1 MTKNTILIY
10 GKYSQKKEGKIFV
23 NEYDFENSPSD
34 YKAILLGTNELKKLQ
49 KSSIQNK
56 EIPELFSN
64 GDESMWWFFY
74 PELSEK
80 FIKIINFIKNF
91 SNFITEINPEIIEI
105 QNNFN
110 YIEIIKQVANK
121 KNIPVKYSKT
131 NYLKYQSEK
140 KVGILARK
148 YRARIKTTNK
158 IKKRKKIYFDKKNKI
173 PLVNNKLVF
182 IGNPIF
188 RRDIFDFNDGASKK
202 NEFLFKDLIK
212 LLGKDEFIG
221 IDFFTHLS
229 ANNKVLEERIDS
241 EVNWFPVEALFS
253 NHKNSETYTKF
264 VKKFEKILELKEF
277 QKLFVFEDIEYWNE
291 IFEQF
296 KKFTFSYNLPYW
308 LTVLDSLKDF
318 FSKNKPKCIILLYES
333 GPFSLAV
340 LNSARKYGI
349 KTIGVQHGIIYGYH
363 RYYMQENFYSTENPY
378 GFPFPDNFLL
388 FGEISRQI
396 LIKNGYPEKN
406 LTTFGNP
413 TFFGLNK
420 NKLDLLYNQTIKKFN
435 FDKNKKY
442 ILFAPPAARVE
453 SGSKHDYN
461 IKILKKLLETFQ
473 NQNDYVVLM
482 KPHPSENF
490 SIYENL
496 IKQYPK
502 TSAEVLRSSILE
514 AIIISSLM
522 LSTFSTTII
531 DAMCLNKPVIQVKSQ
546 NMDIRAPYDGIE
558 AVYLTSLEELPT
570 SIQKLLNNKEITN
583 RLLTNASKFIKDYY
597 NIPISDP
604 KANLEK
610 IIYDTKENQ

>member
-1 MTKNTILIY
+1 LKKNANLIY
-10 GKYSQKKEGKIFV
+10 GRYSQKKEGKIFV
-23 NEYDFENSPSD
+23 NKHDFENSPSD
-34 YKAILLGTNELKKLQ
+34 YKVILLGTNELKKIQ
-49 KSSIQNK
+49 KSSIKNK

-64 GDESMWWFFY
+64 DDESMWWFFY

-80 FIKIINFIKNF
+80 FVKIISFIKNF
-91 SNFITEINPEIIEI
+91 SNFITEINPEVIEI
-105 QNNFN
+105 QNDFN
-110 YIEIIKQVANK
+110 YIEIIKQIANK

-158 IKKRKKIYFDKKNKI
+158 MKKRKKIYFDKKNKI

-349 KTIGVQHGIIYGYH
+349 KTIGVQHGMIYDYH
-363 RYYMQENFYSTENPY
+363 RYYLQENFYSTENPY

-442 ILFAPPAARVE
+442 ILFAPSATRVE
-453 SGSKHDYN
+453 PGSKYDYN